1 MRRGYSLACIHTI
14 SFDLP
19 RHQPIQ
25 KRHLSSN
32 SADDTS
38 KESGG
43 GIAMPDQDVELRLA
57 DLQSVIQR
65 HYQRGDYT
73 QALKA
78 SKDLAQQSASHFG
91 QDHPATASAY
101 NNMGL
106 MHKLLGDFVEARQ
119 YYTSAMRIYAKIVGR
134 DHASYA
140 STLHNLGNLN
150 KSQIHF
156 DTTLKA
162 TERLALVEKALE
174 YLEEA
179 LSIRQ
184 VELGP
189 EHPHTV
195 ATQMAIGS
203 TLATQ
208 VLYEYRMVERQNAI
222 AATGSSK
229 AQPKKQ
235 YVALNSQTITQQQWK
250 AAESHLRDAFQTA
263 IDNPR
268 GRRLESNHNN
278 NKSSKKGKQNK
289 KRPPVSSTQ
298 NNDHH
303 FSNME
308 TISAALA
315 GQNLAVFL
323 KSYAMTL
330 EDVNERQEQL
340 QQAKQLY
347 ERVLYVRSRLL
358 SADHPD
364 VYATKYSLAEVMDV
378 LGDEEAAN
386 ALRQEILDTYTPA
399 EEEEQVEEQ
408 PKTVVVE
415 NTKATVSASAATKT

>member
-1 MRRGYSLACIHTI
+1 
-14 SFDLP
+14 
-19 RHQPIQ
+19 
-25 KRHLSSN
+25 
-32 SADDTS
+32 
-38 KESGG
+38 
-43 GIAMPDQDVELRLA
+43 MPDQDVELRLA
-57 DLQSVIQR
+57 DLQSTIQR

-73 QALKA
+73 QALKV
-78 SKDLAQQSASHFG
+78 SKDLAQQSSSHFG

-101 NNMGL
+101 NNLGL

-162 TERLALVEKALE
+162 TQRLALVEKALE

-179 LSIRQ
+179 LSIRN

-195 ATQMAIGS
+195 ATEMAIGS

-208 VLYEYRMVERQNAI
+208 VLYEYRMVERKNTQQQQQQQQNY
-222 AATGSSK
+222 S
-229 AQPKKQ
+229 KKQ
-235 YVALNSQTITQQQWK
+235 YVALNSDSITQLQWK
-250 AAESHLRDAFQTA
+250 AAEDHLRNALQTA

-268 GRRLESNHNN
+268 GRRIESSSQKGSN
-278 NKSSKKGKQNK
+278 NKKGNDKKSK
-289 KRPPVSSTQ
+289 KRPSVVVKSEDNKNALFSSI
-298 NNDHH
+298 
-303 FSNME
+303 E
-308 TISAALA
+308 TVSAALA

-330 EDVNERQEQL
+330 EDTNSAQQDLLRQAQ
-340 QQAKQLY
+340 QLY
-347 ERVLYVRSRLL
+347 ERVLYVRKQLL
-358 SADHPD
+358 PKDHPD
-364 VYATKYSLAEVMDV
+364 VYATKYSLAETLDV
-378 LGDEEAAN
+378 LGDETAAN
-386 ALRQEILDTYTPA
+386 ALRQEILDTYTPPA
-399 EEEEQVEEQ
+399 EEEEEAKGATNAANTNPIVIE
-408 PKTVVVE
+408 KT
-415 NTKATVSASAATKT
+415 KVSK